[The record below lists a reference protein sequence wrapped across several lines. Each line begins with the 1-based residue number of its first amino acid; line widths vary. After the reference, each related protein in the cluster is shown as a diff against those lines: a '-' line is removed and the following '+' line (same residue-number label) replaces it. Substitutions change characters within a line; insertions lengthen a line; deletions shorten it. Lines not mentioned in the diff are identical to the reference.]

1 MKKKIIEITS
11 LKELMEM
18 SSGGASAGYGS
29 NAFEE
34 IDESGAGQTTI
45 TPAHFKPKGKDMRQ
59 EIQTEMLM
67 REYVRTKIKKHLWE
81 EKRKEQIQ
89 EHQLR
94 LVVRSLIKE
103 AKENAN
109 PHPNTGINKLRDAF
123 RKAKPTLKAKYQQL
137 TSTPEQRQTFTAH
150 MLRAFVR
157 LFDELDALQAQG
169 DVDKEIAA
177 IEDEAG
183 ASSSGLSAP
192 PPDQEADDIEDE
204 IEDLLEQVLKEV
216 QVDVEQDD
224 EMDIVSDDERA
235 EAEKNKTQAEKDYQK
250 KKDADSEKQDFGAGL
265 DGDTTGRN
273 QAFDA
278 FRLVQSYFS
287 DAYLDL
293 ANADDQKMYRDWCL
307 YNLKLLFQNFEE
319 ALPQSPDEPNIENPE
334 GI

>member
-1 MKKKIIEITS
+1 
-11 LKELMEM
+11 
-18 SSGGASAGYGS
+18 
-29 NAFEE
+29 
-34 IDESGAGQTTI
+34 
-45 TPAHFKPKGKDMRQ
+45 
-59 EIQTEMLM
+59 
-67 REYVRTKIKKHLWE
+67 
-81 EKRKEQIQ
+81 
-89 EHQLR
+89 
-94 LVVRSLIKE
+94 
-103 AKENAN
+103 
-109 PHPNTGINKLRDAF
+109 
-123 RKAKPTLKAKYQQL
+123 
-137 TSTPEQRQTFTAH
+137 
-150 MLRAFVR
+150 

-169 DVDKEIAA
+169 DVDKEIMA

-183 ASSSGLSAP
+183 VSNSGLSAP

-204 IEDLLEQVLKEV
+204 LEDLLEQVLKEV
-216 QVDVEQDD
+216 QVDIDQDD

-235 EAEKNKTQAEKDYQK
+235 EVEKNKTQAEKDYQK
-250 KKDADSEKQDFGAGL
+250 KQDSDSEKQDFGAGL

-319 ALPQSPDEPNIENPE
+319 ALPQSPDQPNIENPE